1 MRLQCSPP
9 VDAPAVSGGAG
20 GGEVSAAAQG
30 LHGGAR
36 GREAGAG
43 GGGGDEDSDDMVVDA
58 LLLTAEQAALS
69 VARAQRDSPSE
80 GQGQDSALRLLGG
93 EGDALL
99 GFTLAGVFVDDF

>member
-1 MRLQCSPP
+1 M
-9 VDAPAVSGGAG
+9 
-20 GGEVSAAAQG
+20 
-30 LHGGAR
+30 

-43 GGGGDEDSDDMVVDA
+43 GCGGDEDSDDMVVDA

-69 VARAQRDSPSE
+69 VARAKRDSPSE